1 MRIKVF
7 GASAI
12 ATIGSLFLFGCA
24 ATPTKYQIKT
34 SGDPVINRD
43 TTGKPLSVVVR
54 LYQLKDSA
62 EFSKLTFATAASGRS
77 DAELL
82 GADLVD
88 RSETVVVPGVQ
99 RVDAGTLA
107 TDTKYVGI
115 VGYFRRPDRHFWR
128 YLVKADDV
136 RRNGLTF
143 TVKDCYIELSGIK
156 PVLLPSQ
163 PANAKPECID
173 PNAPVVTG
181 SDGVPVQS
189 SATNSGRSKAKK
201 RLHKHK
207 AAPAAF

>member
-1 MRIKVF
+1 MRIRAF

-99 RVDAGTLA
+99 RVTQAPWRRIQNMWGSWVISDVRTGISGAIWSRPMTYVA
-107 TDTKYVGI
+107 TD
-115 VGYFRRPDRHFWR
+115 
-128 YLVKADDV
+128 
-136 RRNGLTF
+136 
-143 TVKDCYIELSGIK
+143 S
-156 PVLLPSQ
+156 PSQ
-163 PANAKPECID
+163 
-173 PNAPVVTG
+173 
-181 SDGVPVQS
+181 
-189 SATNSGRSKAKK
+189 
-201 RLHKHK
+201 
-207 AAPAAF
+207 